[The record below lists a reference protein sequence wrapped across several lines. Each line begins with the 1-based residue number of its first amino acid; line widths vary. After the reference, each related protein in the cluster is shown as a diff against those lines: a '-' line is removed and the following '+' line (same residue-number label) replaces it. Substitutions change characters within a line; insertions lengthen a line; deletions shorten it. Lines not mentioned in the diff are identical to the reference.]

1 MKKGEIIKYFR
12 VINGMTQGELG
23 EKLGF
28 SQNSATTRISQYEI
42 GLRNPKEDL
51 LKQIA
56 DVFGVSSQVFKD
68 EVYTDEVSIMH
79 ILFSLEDTNGLTL
92 RKTDMGY
99 CFSFNDEI
107 SENIKLLKFIAE
119 WREMKDKLLLGKI
132 SKDEYLMWKL
142 RFSGNAE
149 N

>member
-42 GLRNPKEDL
+42 GLRNPKEGL

-99 CFSFNDEI
+99 YF
-107 SENIKLLKFIAE
+107 FIQ
-119 WREMKDKLLLGKI
+119 R
-132 SKDEYLMWKL
+132 
-142 RFSGNAE
+142 
-149 N
+149 

>member
-51 LKQIA
+51 LKQIGQQIQ
-56 DVFGVSSQVFKD
+56 DQ
-68 EVYTDEVSIMH
+68 
-79 ILFSLEDTNGLTL
+79 LFVKVQIHLFLV
-92 RKTDMGY
+92 
-99 CFSFNDEI
+99 
-107 SENIKLLKFIAE
+107 
-119 WREMKDKLLLGKI
+119 
-132 SKDEYLMWKL
+132 
-142 RFSGNAE
+142 
-149 N
+149 